1 MPVFGFSIRCFVI
14 VCALLVNACS
24 TPVQTKTGLPVAFTD
39 ATQTVIS
46 PGLSYFKVDR
56 GELSG
61 YFELTSSV
69 MSVTDANAL
78 VDALNKHVSRLTIN
92 SRSHSLKPKMIDL
105 VEQAPD
111 GSDLGKLVTI
121 GQFNTLAD
129 AQIMQQQLAAIGLQ
143 MRPSH
148 STQRSGGMGK
158 QEISILKLV
167 PSQYTGTLTS
177 SLAKQQI
184 TGVEKVSEIAKKNL
198 AVAAVNGGF
207 FAFNSS
213 QGIIGDVAGLA
224 VIDGILVSEAVAG
237 RPALLINNQ
246 PSLSVEILNNVQSQ
260 ISLTVEDKNFYV
272 DGINRL
278 SGKIFNCGFG
288 HPKVVAIHDFVC
300 HKSNEIIVYNHYF
313 GNLHAVL
320 SNREFHFFV
329 DQNNSVYFNRPDM
342 STSLPVGHRL
352 VVASGDSVSQLEKF
366 VSTKTKVVIN
376 QQVTSDSGE
385 LTLRKGMYVIN
396 GGPTLLVDGK
406 QPISQRRSQGWGVTP
421 VKGGTAAID
430 HRDDISEALP
440 ENNRI
445 NFYQNWVLKRH
456 PRTAVGVT
464 NTGDVYVVVVYGRDP
479 FKSIGASITEMS
491 ELMLELGVQKAI
503 NLDGGGSSVMVVN
516 GQITGKPSDS
526 NGERAVAEALLF
538 TAK

>member
-1 MPVFGFSIRCFVI
+1 
-14 VCALLVNACS
+14 
-24 TPVQTKTGLPVAFTD
+24 
-39 ATQTVIS
+39 
-46 PGLSYFKVDR
+46 
-56 GELSG
+56 
-61 YFELTSSV
+61 
-69 MSVTDANAL
+69 
-78 VDALNKHVSRLTIN
+78 
-92 SRSHSLKPKMIDL
+92 
-105 VEQAPD
+105 
-111 GSDLGKLVTI
+111 
-121 GQFNTLAD
+121 
-129 AQIMQQQLAAIGLQ
+129 
-143 MRPSH
+143 
-148 STQRSGGMGK
+148 
-158 QEISILKLV
+158 
-167 PSQYTGTLTS
+167 
-177 SLAKQQI
+177 
-184 TGVEKVSEIAKKNL
+184 
-198 AVAAVNGGF
+198 
-207 FAFNSS
+207 
-213 QGIIGDVAGLA
+213 
-224 VIDGILVSEAVAG
+224 
-237 RPALLINNQ
+237 
-246 PSLSVEILNNVQSQ
+246 
-260 ISLTVEDKNFYV
+260 
-272 DGINRL
+272 
-278 SGKIFNCGFG
+278 
-288 HPKVVAIHDFVC
+288 
-300 HKSNEIIVYNHYF
+300 
-313 GNLHAVL
+313 
-320 SNREFHFFV
+320 
-329 DQNNSVYFNRPDM
+329 M